1 MPYIE
6 DQGTL
11 SGVFRR
17 VTEDPLLSKQNA
29 KYIEAH
35 IEFMKA
41 KQSNIR
47 TQIKHLYHIRRFYR
61 LLKNPKKDFRQ
72 LTREDMQ
79 ATMARMEGTEYGVE
93 TKRNIKVVVKYFWK
107 HLKGDDE
114 FYPQEVRWLKTSGDR
129 KDRKLPEDMLTEDE
143 IRQMIESATTL
154 RNKAIIAI
162 LYDTGCRIGE
172 LLNIRK
178 KDVNLSTTP
187 AHVLLDGK
195 TGQRQVPVIFS
206 APYVAQYLNFIK
218 EKKPNE
224 PLWTSYNNGK
234 DTDRRTDYAGIA
246 KMLKVTAKKAKI
258 EKRVHPHL
266 FRHSRATAYANK
278 LTEQQLKNMFGWTNS
293 STMAATYVHLSGRD
307 IDSAVMQANGLKL
320 KEDTTE
326 PKLKAKVCQRCQFS
340 NTMDSKYCNRCALP
354 LDAELAAETQSH
366 ETNMKQAIAEALK
379 DPKAIEEIVHAYLLM
394 QAKKGKNR
402 VIV

>member
-1 MPYIE
+1 MPYME
-6 DQGTL
+6 DQATL
-11 SGVFRR
+11 DGVFAR
-17 VTEDPLLSKQNA
+17 VTEDPLISKQNA

-35 IEFMKA
+35 IEFLKA
-41 KQSNIR
+41 KQSNVR
-47 TQIKHLYHIRRFYR
+47 TLIKHLYHLRRFFR
-61 LLKNPKKDFRQ
+61 VLKTPKKDFKRI
-72 LTREDMQ
+72 TRADMQ
-79 ATMARMEGTEYGVE
+79 AAMAEMEGTEYSSE

-114 FYPQEVRWLKTSGDR
+114 FYPVEVRWIDTSGDR
-129 KDRKLPEDMLTEDE
+129 KNKKMPEDLLTEE
-143 IRQMIESATTL
+143 EVRRMIESATTL

-172 LLNIRK
+172 LLNMRK
-178 KDVNLSTTP
+178 KDVNLITMP

-224 PLWTSYNNGK
+224 PMWTSYNNGR
-234 DTDRRTDYAGIA
+234 DTDRKTDYRGIS
-246 KMLKVTAKKAKI
+246 KMLKMVAKKAKI

-307 IDSAVMQANGLKL
+307 IDSAVMQANGLKPR
-320 KEDTTE
+320 EEAAE
-326 PKLKAKVCQRCQFS
+326 PKLRAKVCERCQFP
-340 NTMDSKYCNRCALP
+340 NTMDSRYCNRCALP
-354 LDAELAAETQSH
+354 LDPGLAAEMQYR
-366 ETNMKQAIAEALK
+366 EGNVKQAIIDAMR
-379 DPKAIEEIVHAYLLM
+379 DPKIVEDIVHTYLLT
-394 QAKKGKNR
+394 QAKKGRKA
-402 VIV
+402 

>member
-1 MPYIE
+1 MPYME
-6 DQGTL
+6 DQATL
-11 SGVFRR
+11 DGVFAR
-17 VTEDPLLSKQNA
+17 VTEDPMLSKQNA
-29 KYIEAH
+29 EYIRAH
-35 IEFMKA
+35 IEFLKA

-61 LLKNPKKDFRQ
+61 LLKNPKRDFKQ

-79 ATMARMEGTEYGVE
+79 AATARMEDTEYGTE

-107 HLKGDDE
+107 HLKGEDE
-114 FYPQEVRWLKTSGDR
+114 FYPAEVRWIKTSGDK
-129 KDRKLPEDMLTEDE
+129 KDRKMPEDLLTEEE
-143 IRQMIESATTL
+143 IRRMIESATTL

-172 LLNIRK
+172 LLNVRK

-234 DTDRRTDYAGIA
+234 DTDRKADYRGIS

-266 FRHSRATAYANK
+266 FRHSRATSYANK

-307 IDSAVMQANGLKL
+307 IDSAVMQANGLKPQ
-320 KEDTTE
+320 EATTE
-326 PKLKAKVCQRCQFS
+326 TRLKAKMCQRCQFQ

-354 LDAELAAETQSH
+354 LDPELAMEVQSK
-366 ETNMKQAIAEALK
+366 ESDVKQAVAEALK
-379 DPKAIEEIVHAYLLM
+379 DPKAIEDIVHAYLLM
-394 QAKKGKNR
+394 QAKKGKK
-402 VIV
+402 